1 MALTFCVCSDAG
13 LIHAQICVMLQRI
26 FETLAGAKQKPPP
39 QFDWYT
45 IIHLLV
51 NLEQERSLPL
61 AQTTT
66 QEFAPDA
73 IRRLLQTHR
82 NASLISALG
91 QATVDN
97 IRGNWEYGLRLFSIL
112 DEIMV
117 EWCHDQEGV
126 PGLDMGQLQRWSS
139 LRFEMWNEGKSQGSE
154 QHMNQYFHNLH
165 PARRWIP

>member
-1 MALTFCVCSDAG
+1 MFCVCTDAD
-13 LIHAQICVMLQRI
+13 LIHAQICVMLQRT
-26 FETLAGAKQKPPP
+26 FETLAGAKQKPAS

-51 NLEQERSLPL
+51 NLKQERSLPL

-73 IRRLLQTHR
+73 IQRLLHTHP
-82 NASLISALG
+82 NASLISTLG
-91 QATVDN
+91 QASVDN
-97 IRGNWEYGLRLFSIL
+97 IKGDWEYGLQLFSIL

-117 EWCHDQEGV
+117 EWCHDQESV
-126 PGLDMGQLQRWSS
+126 PGLGMRQLQRWSS
-139 LRFEMWNEGKSQGSE
+139 LRFEVWNEGKLQGSE